1 MSDTDN
7 EFQRGYEAFAKT
19 ASSHIAV
26 ESAVQ
31 STEWVAQ
38 VVPRSNKPASAD
50 ITTNFGKRF

>member
-1 MSDTDN
+1 MSETDN

-38 VVPRSNKPASAD
+38 VEREIEKMQKDFEQFKGSNK
-50 ITTNFGKRF
+50 